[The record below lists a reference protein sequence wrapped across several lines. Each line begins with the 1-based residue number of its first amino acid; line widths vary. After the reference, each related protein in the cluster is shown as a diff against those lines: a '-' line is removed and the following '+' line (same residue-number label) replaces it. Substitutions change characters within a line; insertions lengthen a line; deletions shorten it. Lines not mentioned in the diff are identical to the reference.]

1 MAEEDFPENKDDEL
15 DDEMDDLMGDEFDDL
30 IDEDLDDLMFDD
42 DEPYEEDSAL
52 TIIEN
57 NLDRFLAV
65 ASVDAVFGEPIEKG
79 DTLLIPT
86 AEVGAAMGFGVGDGA
101 GINEAGSTNSGSGG
115 GGGGWNFSR
124 PVAVI
129 VASPEGVRIEPVVD
143 VTKVAIAALTTMGF
157 MLGLVMRMM
166 RPPRR

>member
-1 MAEEDFPENKDDEL
+1 MDEEDFPENMDEN
-15 DDEMDDLMGDEFDDL
+15 DDLTDDEFDDL
-30 IDEDLDDLMFDD
+30 IDEDLGELMFDG
-42 DEPYEEDSAL
+42 DELDEEESAL
-52 TIIEN
+52 DIVEN
-57 NLDRFLAV
+57 NLDRLMAV

-79 DTLLIPT
+79 DTLLIPV
-86 AEVGAAMGFGVGDGA
+86 AEVGAAMGFGVGDGT
-101 GINEAGSTNSGSGG
+101 GLSEAGSTNSGSGG

>member
-1 MAEEDFPENKDDEL
+1 MNEEDFPEDMDDEL
-15 DDEMDDLMGDEFDDL
+15 DDLTDDEFDDL
-30 IDEDLDDLMFDD
+30 IDAGMGELNF
-42 DEPYEEDSAL
+42 ENYGPYEEDSAL

-57 NLDRFLAV
+57 NLDRFMAV
-65 ASVDAVFGEPIEKG
+65 ASVDAVYGEPIEKG

-101 GINEAGSTNSGSGG
+101 GINEGGSTNSGSGG

-143 VTKVAIAALTTMGF
+143 VTKVAIAALTTIGF